1 MKNAITLIFLLV
13 ILLSNCAEEPI
24 PTNNPIQQDS
34 ELKYFGFAF
43 IDAGWDDP
51 LDFPSEKDNYLDEV
65 SPFSN
70 IADILV
76 SDSVLTYHDRL
87 IEMYNNNMK
96 AYMNVFHLFFEEVGT
111 DAPSGRQFALRSNYE
126 ERWTGFISN
135 NYLLYGNAIQAF
147 YLGDEPTWNGIS
159 YEDLEEAAS
168 RIQNTTPDVPI
179 IVIENHLALD
189 DLQIPTTVDWVGFNR
204 YFVKD
209 PVNDP
214 DYQND
219 LSLLK
224 SKITAN
230 YQRLVIL
237 MDSHYITEYHN
248 NLGGISVDEMTEV
261 ATNYYE
267 LAKSES
273 KAIALIG
280 YSWPGGFRDESALG
294 ARHMLPETLVEYERI
309 GREITGK

>member
-1 MKNAITLIFLLV
+1 MKNVITLIFLLA
-13 ILLSNCAEEPI
+13 IFLSNCAEEPI
-24 PTNNPIQQDS
+24 PMNDPQPQES
-34 ELKYFGFAF
+34 KLKYFGFAY

-51 LDFPSEKDNYLDEV
+51 LDYPSQKDNYLDEV

-76 SDSVLTYHDRL
+76 IDSIETYHDRL

-96 AYMNVFHLFFEEVGT
+96 AYMNIFSLFFEEIGT
-111 DAPSGRQFALRSNYE
+111 DAPSGKQFALRDDYE
-126 ERWTGFISN
+126 ERWTSFISN
-135 NYLLYGNAIQAF
+135 NYLLYAIAIKAF
-147 YLGDEPTWNGIS
+147 LLGDEPTWNGIT
-159 YEDLEEAAS
+159 YEDLKEAAKH
-168 RIQNTTPDVPI
+168 IQATTPDVPI
-179 IVIENHLALD
+179 ILIENHQALD
-189 DLQIPTTVDWVGFNR
+189 DLQIPTMVDWVGFNR

-214 DYQND
+214 DYQTE

-224 SKITAN
+224 SKLSAN
-230 YQRLVIL
+230 WQKLIIL
-237 MDSHYITEYHN
+237 MDTHYITEYHEN
-248 NLGGISVDEMTEV
+248 VGGISIEEMTEV

-273 KAIALIG
+273 DVIALIG
-280 YSWPGGFRDESALG
+280 YSWPGGFGDESALG